1 MVVVPPWSDQGTS
14 AKLIQDVWKTGV
26 RVKHNED
33 GIVGSEEI
41 KMCLDLVMGVK
52 ENRAEIGE
60 ENREEMRR
68 INAKKWKDL
77 AREAIEE
84 GGSIPSDHTRSSD
97 SVEFYIEWLN
107 SKLKEIIVYVT
118 FERHRFV
125 GFWQSILVGHKRAM
139 SKQQG

>member
-52 ENRAEIGE
+52 ENRAEIGD

-84 GGSIPSDHTRSSD
+84 GGSPRENLKAFVNELITGQTL
-97 SVEFYIEWLN
+97 FL
-107 SKLKEIIVYVT
+107 SK
-118 FERHRFV
+118 
-125 GFWQSILVGHKRAM
+125 
-139 SKQQG
+139 